1 MKKLVALLVLVAFSA
16 SIYAQ
21 AQPQKKAVAPK
32 AKTETVKPV
41 EMKAEPKAAAP
52 KAEKK
57 SMKKAAPKAEKKA
70 AASKAEK
77 KAELK
82 KEVKK

>member
-41 EMKAEPKAAAP
+41 AMKAEPKAE
-52 KAEKK
+52 EKP
-57 SMKKAAPKAEKKA
+57 MKKAAPKAEKKA